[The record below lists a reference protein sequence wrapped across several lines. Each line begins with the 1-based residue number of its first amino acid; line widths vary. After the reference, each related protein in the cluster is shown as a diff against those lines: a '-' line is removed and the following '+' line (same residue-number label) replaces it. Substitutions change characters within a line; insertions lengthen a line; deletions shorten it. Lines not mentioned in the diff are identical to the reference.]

1 MIFKKA
7 FMLCVVLLFA
17 GTAAYAQNDITGK
30 WNTVYSSPDGDY
42 PLVLNFKVNEGVVT
56 GTIGSEMGELPLDH
70 GKLEQDGKKF
80 TYDFIFQETVIKHE
94 GELISA
100 DEILITSEMG
110 NLKLTRAK

>member
-1 MIFKKA
+1 MDFKKV
-7 FMLCVVLLFA
+7 FMLCVVLMFA
-17 GTAAYAQNDITGK
+17 GMAAYAQSDITGK
-30 WNTVYSSPDGDY
+30 WNTVYSSPDGDF

-70 GKLEQDGKKF
+70 GKVDGKKF
-80 TYDFIFQETVIKHE
+80 TYDFVFQDMVIKHA

>member
-1 MIFKKA
+1 MNIKKVL
-7 FMLCVVLLFA
+7 MLCVVLMFA
-17 GTAAYAQNDITGK
+17 GMAAYAQSDITGK

-42 PLVLNFKVNEGVVT
+42 PLVLNFKVSEGVVT

-70 GKLEQDGKKF
+70 GKVDGKKF
-80 TYDFIFQETVIKHE
+80 TYDFVFQDMVIKHA
-94 GELISA
+94 GELISS